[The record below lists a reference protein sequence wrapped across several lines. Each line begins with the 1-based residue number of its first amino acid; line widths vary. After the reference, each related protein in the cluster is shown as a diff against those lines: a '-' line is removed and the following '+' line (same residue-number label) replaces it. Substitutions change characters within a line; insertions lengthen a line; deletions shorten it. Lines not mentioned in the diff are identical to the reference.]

1 MRKPGRALAT
11 AESSPLR
18 CVRLS
23 DTNPMNTALLFIDF
37 INLLPGNPAPLGA
50 RAVRAA
56 RNAAILKKK
65 AKRSGVPVIY
75 ANDHFGDWRS
85 DFPSLVQ
92 TCHERPGHPQKLARI
107 MCPDRDDYT
116 VLKPMHSAFYGTPL
130 EFLLDE
136 LGVRRL
142 ILAGLEADICVLAT
156 AQDAYMRKFDL
167 WIPSNCVAS
176 RSVQRMKGALALF
189 RHNLKASTR
198 SVYGGLKLSAGF
210 A

>member
-1 MRKPGRALAT
+1 MH
-11 AESSPLR
+11 
-18 CVRLS
+18 
-23 DTNPMNTALLFIDF
+23 TALLLIDF
-37 INLLPGNPAPLGA
+37 INLLPGKPTPLGA

-56 RNAAILKKK
+56 RNAAMLKQK
-65 AKRSGVPVIY
+65 AKKSGLPVIY

-92 TCHERPGHPQKLARI
+92 SCHARRGHPQKLARI
-107 MCPDRDDYT
+107 MCPERDDYT

-142 ILAGLEADICVLAT
+142 ILAGIEADICILAT
-156 AQDAYMRKFDL
+156 AQDAYMRKFPL

-176 RSVQRMKGALALF
+176 RSTQRMKAALALLN
-189 RHNLKASTR
+189 HNLKASTR
-198 SVYGGLKLSAGF
+198 PVHAGMRLSAGF
-210 A
+210 PDGPAKTKRQ

>member
-1 MRKPGRALAT
+1 
-11 AESSPLR
+11 
-18 CVRLS
+18 
-23 DTNPMNTALLFIDF
+23 MNTALLLIDF
-37 INLLPGNPAPLGA
+37 INLLPGKPTPLGA

-56 RNAAILKKK
+56 LNAAILKQQVKK
-65 AKRSGVPVIY
+65 SGLPVIY

-92 TCHERPGHPQKLARI
+92 RCHARRGHPQKLARI
-107 MCPDRDDYT
+107 MCPERDDYT

-142 ILAGLEADICVLAT
+142 ILAGIESDICVLAT
-156 AQDAYMRKFDL
+156 AQDAYMRKFQL

-176 RSVQRMKGALALF
+176 RSAQRMKGALTLLN
-189 RHNLKASTR
+189 HNFKASTR
-198 SVYGGLKLSAGF
+198 PAHAGLRLAHGF
-210 A
+210 AAKTGKAVTQKK